1 MATEATSKVVIVFAR
16 ELKAAAVALKY
27 WLALCENGTQE
38 QKNSAGKVMLDSVA
52 AALHGVADANID
64 AIVLSHAD
72 PIQLTVN
79 KSKKEIEA

>member
-16 ELKAAAVALKY
+16 ELKAAAAALKD

-38 QKNSAGKVMLDSVA
+38 QKNAAGKVMLDSVA

-72 PIQLTVN
+72 PIQLTV
-79 KSKKEIEA
+79 KTKKERGE